1 MPHGTLEVLLLGAK
15 DIENTDFFSNMDPYA
30 IITCL
35 TQEKRSS
42 VASGKGTT
50 PEWNE
55 TFLFTI
61 SDDVSELRI
70 KIMDSDNLTQDDF
83 VGEATIPLESLFHE
97 GSIPPTSY
105 NVTKDEQYCG
115 EIRVGLTFTHQSTST
130 AKFAGLAIV
139 VLQVQ
144 EIDRCILGDRCPLNP
159 KRQWEDESVLRKEC
173 KTRERSGIQFR
184 GGELWWMETICY
196 GLICKQQHQRRR
208 TTLANHPADVAVEE
222 GARFIHVLS
231 LSEEFLAKFLSKFR
245 DDAAKLLV
253 AYKGI
258 FWMLRR
264 VRIVNLYFVAIV
276 GSDGRSSCSVFA
288 RNLPLGAMAALEPK
302 LETNFG
308 FDRGLP

>member
-115 EIRVGLTFTHQSTST
+115 EIRVGLTFTRQVEIGDSIWRRR
-130 AKFAGLAIV
+130 ALADGNN
-139 VLQVQ
+139 L
-144 EIDRCILGDRCPLNP
+144 
-159 KRQWEDESVLRKEC
+159 
-173 KTRERSGIQFR
+173 
-184 GGELWWMETICY
+184 LWTN
-196 GLICKQQHQRRR
+196 LKQQHQRRR

-222 GARFIHVLS
+222 GAKFILVLS
-231 LSEEFLAKFLSKFR
+231 LSEEFLAKFISKFR

-253 AYKGI
+253 AYKGD
-258 FWMLRR
+258 FLD
-264 VRIVNLYFVAIV
+264 A
-276 GSDGRSSCSVFA
+276 
-288 RNLPLGAMAALEPK
+288 
-302 LETNFG
+302 
-308 FDRGLP
+308 

>member
-1 MPHGTLEVLLLGAK
+1 MDPKMPHGTLEVLLLGAK

-115 EIRVGLTFTHQSTST
+115 EIRVGLTFTHQ
-130 AKFAGLAIV
+130 
-139 VLQVQ
+139 
-144 EIDRCILGDRCPLNP
+144 R
-159 KRQWEDESVLRKEC
+159 
-173 KTRERSGIQFR
+173 
-184 GGELWWMETICY
+184 
-196 GLICKQQHQRRR
+196 
-208 TTLANHPADVAVEE
+208 
-222 GARFIHVLS
+222 
-231 LSEEFLAKFLSKFR
+231 
-245 DDAAKLLV
+245 
-253 AYKGI
+253 
-258 FWMLRR
+258 
-264 VRIVNLYFVAIV
+264 
-276 GSDGRSSCSVFA
+276 
-288 RNLPLGAMAALEPK
+288 
-302 LETNFG
+302 
-308 FDRGLP
+308 DRGFNLEEESFGGWKQSAMD

>member
-115 EIRVGLTFTHQSTST
+115 EIRVGLTFTRQNCGGV
-130 AKFAGLAIV
+130 FIMC
-139 VLQVQ
+139 QQ
-144 EIDRCILGDRCPLNP
+144 EKLSFLGMLNM
-159 KRQWEDESVLRKEC
+159 W
-173 KTRERSGIQFR
+173 
-184 GGELWWMETICY
+184 GE
-196 GLICKQQHQRRR
+196 QQHQRRR

-222 GARFIHVLS
+222 GAKFILVLS
-231 LSEEFLAKFLSKFR
+231 LSEEFLAKFISKFR

-253 AYKGI
+253 AYKV
-258 FWMLRR
+258 M
-264 VRIVNLYFVAIV
+264 A
-276 GSDGRSSCSVFA
+276 GSGCSVFA

-308 FDRGLP
+308 FDGGLP